1 VSKGR
6 SKMTTIRDI
15 MQVGVGMPDRE
26 NFTRDILGIPVSR
39 SARATIF
46 SAESATLD
54 ELSRPQSN
62 SFEFT

>member
-1 VSKGR
+1 
-6 SKMTTIRDI
+6 MTTIRDI
-15 MQVGVGMPDRE
+15 MQVGVGMPDREKFE

-54 ELSRPQSN
+54 EISRPQSN